1 MKVLTII
8 VMTLAIAFM
17 ADRLAREEN
26 QRWALEAGF
35 CPPPTSRNATADT
48 AARACLETVQTR
60 PTWLWQAYEGLT
72 TPLPAVPL
80 KSGVD

>member
-1 MKVLTII
+1 MKILVII
-8 VMTLAIAFM
+8 VLALVIAFM
-17 ADRLAREEN
+17 ADRLARLEN

-35 CPPPTSRNATADT
+35 CPPPTSRDPTADT
-48 AARACLETVQTR
+48 AARACLESIQTR

-72 TPLPAVPL
+72 APLPVVPL